1 MAIKLNKEVTYLLS
15 RDDSVK
21 VLATVG
27 EQGYPHAAAKPF
39 IRVDGDGNLLY
50 LELVESSKTQKNLV
64 RSIWFD
70 QKVSISVSN
79 GKGHSWQIKGK
90 PVKSL
95 ITGPLY
101 QQLYRE
107 VRRLLGDVDLS
118 AVWVIEP
125 EEVINENLF
134 VRQAEEESAHPLFR
148 HLDRLAR
155 VPAINS
161 QGVAQ

>member
-1 MAIKLNKEVTYLLS
+1 MATKLNKEIIDLLG
-15 RDDSVK
+15 RDDSIK

-39 IRVDGDGNLLY
+39 IRVDDEGNLLY
-50 LELVESSKTQKNLV
+50 LELVESSNTQKNLV

-70 QKVSISVSN
+70 QKVSVSVSN

-95 ITGPLY
+95 ITGPLFLQHY
-101 QQLYRE
+101 SE

-125 EEVINENLF
+125 EEVINENIF
-134 VRQAEEESAHPLFR
+134 VRHAEEERAHPLFR
-148 HLDRLAR
+148 HLDRLAK
-155 VPAINS
+155 VGA
-161 QGVAQ
+161 